1 MNKMYM
7 VYVYYIYIYCI
18 KVTRKVLRCP
28 MMFLMFLRVCHVFRF
43 HRVSGRIND
52 YPTMESLHALHR
64 IVSAPLRTLEG
75 SKV

>member
-1 MNKMYM
+1 
-7 VYVYYIYIYCI
+7 
-18 KVTRKVLRCP
+18 